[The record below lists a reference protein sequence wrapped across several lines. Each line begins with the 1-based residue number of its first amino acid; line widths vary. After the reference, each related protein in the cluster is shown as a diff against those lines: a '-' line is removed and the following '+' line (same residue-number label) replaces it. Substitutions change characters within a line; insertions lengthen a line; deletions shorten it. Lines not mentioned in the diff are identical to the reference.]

1 MRPFGFFMKRY
12 ITLRQRVIKRPPA
25 MRLAVTTP
33 AAPADADEAGA
44 RAAAARR
51 GLAFAPRAG
60 RALARV
66 AADAGADA
74 LLVLGRARAAL
85 WADGAEH
92 AWSGGMGELR
102 LRRLLAGERATRDPF
117 LDAAAL
123 RPGDHV
129 LDATLG
135 LGADALGAAGAVGS
149 GGRVVGVE
157 RSLALAA
164 LVGEGLLR
172 HASEASRRVEVLA
185 GDAAEILARL
195 PDRSFDVVC
204 FDPMFRSP
212 RAEGPAFDLVRRL
225 GDPRPLAAET
235 LARARRVARRWVVV
249 KDGTPGWDLARLDL
263 VPLPCAR
270 WAEKLYARVDAV

>member
-1 MRPFGFFMKRY
+1 MNGY
-12 ITLRQRVIKRPPA
+12 ITLRERRLKGRPA

-33 AAPADADEAGA
+33 AEATAADEAAA

-51 GLAFAPRAG
+51 GLAFVAREG

-66 AADAGADA
+66 AAAAGADA

-85 WADGAEH
+85 WAGGAEQ

-117 LDAAAL
+117 LEAAAL

-135 LGADALGAAGAVGS
+135 LGADALVAAGAVGR
-149 GGRVVGVE
+149 GGRVVGIE
-157 RSLALAA
+157 RSPALAA

-172 HASEASRRVEVLA
+172 HASEASRRVEVVA
-185 GDAAEILARL
+185 GDAAELLAAL

-225 GDPRPLAAET
+225 GDPRPLAKET

-270 WAEKLYARVDAV
+270 WAEKLYARVDAA